1 MRVEEIL
8 SCTEAERVFG
18 RAEGEISDVCTDS
31 RLTKDGCVYI
41 ALSGGHTDGNAYI
54 GEAVLSG
61 AKAVIYEGE
70 LTAEIKRR
78 AENSLHTEYIKVK
91 SARRAAS
98 LVSAR
103 FYGNPADKLKIIGVT
118 GTNGKTTV
126 ANMLCFL
133 LGRAGKMAGV
143 IGTLGIRFAG
153 KELPSGLTTPDP
165 VYLNYAFKQMTD
177 AGVEYCVMECSA
189 HALYYDKECCI
200 SYEAV
205 IFTNLTQ
212 DHLDFFKDMSSYGAA
227 KEKLFINRRAKHKI
241 INADDEFGVA
251 LSRKIEGAYTYGIDG
266 PSDCFAIIEE
276 ASPSGSEVIMNLND
290 NLCYTRVNMIG
301 KFNVYNALAAA
312 ACAYNMGFSCGEI
325 AAGIREFKGV
335 KGRLERAA
343 SYNGGEIFI
352 DFAHTPDSLKNALGT
367 LRKIC
372 RGSLYVAFGCGGNRD
387 EKKRPIMG
395 RIAAENADYTIIT
408 TDNPRFEEPYEIMR
422 QIEKGAVEGKG
433 DYVMIE
439 NREEAIAY
447 GIKNLEKGDILLI
460 AGKGAEDY
468 QEIMNIKY
476 PYSDYSVIKDII
488 G

>member
-1 MRVEEIL
+1 MRAEEIL
-8 SCTEAERVFG
+8 SCVEAERVYG
-18 RAEGEISDVCTDS
+18 RPEGEISDVCTDS
-31 RLTKDGCVYI
+31 RLAKDGCVYI
-41 ALSGGHTDGNAYI
+41 ALKGGHTDGNAYI
-54 GEAVLSG
+54 EEAVRSG
-61 AKAVIYEGE
+61 AEAVIYEGTLPPE
-70 LTAEIKRR
+70 LKRK
-78 AENSLHTEYIKVK
+78 AENSLRTAYIRVD

-98 LVSAR
+98 AVSAR

-133 LGRAGKMAGV
+133 INRAGKKAGV

-153 KELPSGLTTPDP
+153 KELFSGLTTPDP
-165 VYLNYAFKQMTD
+165 VYLNCVFKQMAE
-177 AGVEYCVMECSA
+177 AGIEYCVMECSA
-189 HALYYDKECCI
+189 HALYYDKEFCV
-200 SYEAV
+200 SYEAA

-212 DHLDFFKDMSSYGAA
+212 DHLDFFKDMTSYGAA
-227 KEKLFINRRAKHKI
+227 KEKLFTERKVKRKI

-251 LSRKIEGAYTYGIDG
+251 LSRKAEGAYTYGIDG

-276 ASPSGSEVIMNLND
+276 ASPFGSEIIMNLND
-290 NLCYTRVNMIG
+290 NLCYTRVNIIG
-301 KFNVYNALAAA
+301 KFNVYNALAVA

-343 SYNGGEIFI
+343 SYNGGEIFV
-352 DFAHTPDSLKNALGT
+352 DFAHTPDSLENALGA
-367 LRKIC
+367 LKKIC

-387 EKKRPIMG
+387 EKKRPLMG
-395 RIAAENADYTIIT
+395 KIASSLADFTIIT

-433 DYVMIE
+433 NYVMIE

-468 QEIMNIKY
+468 QEIMNVKY

>member
-1 MRVEEIL
+1 MRAEEIL
-8 SCTEAERVFG
+8 SCIEAENVSG
-18 RAEGEISDVCTDS
+18 RLEGDISDVCTDS
-31 RLTKDGCVYI
+31 RLAKAGCVYI
-41 ALSGGHTDGNAYI
+41 ALKGGHTDGNAYI

-61 AKAVIYEGE
+61 ARAVIFEGE
-70 LTAEIKRR
+70 LPPEVKRR
-78 AENSLHTEYIKVK
+78 AENSLHAAYVKVK
-91 SARRAAS
+91 SARKAAS
-98 LVSAR
+98 SVSAR

-133 LGRAGKMAGV
+133 INRAGKRAGV

-165 VYLNYAFKQMTD
+165 VYLNYAFKQMAE
-177 AGVEYCVMECSA
+177 AGIEYCVMECSA
-189 HALYYDKECCI
+189 HALYYDKEYCI
-200 SYEAV
+200 SYEAA

-212 DHLDFFKDMSSYGAA
+212 DHLDFFKDMSAYGAA
-227 KEKLFINRRAKHKI
+227 KEKLFLERRVKHKI

-251 LSRKIEGAYTYGIDG
+251 LSRKADGAYTYGIDS

-276 ASPSGSEVIMNLND
+276 ESPFGTEVIMNLND
-290 NLCYTRVNMIG
+290 NLCYTRVNIIG
-301 KFNVYNALAAA
+301 KFNVYNALAVA
-312 ACAYNMGFSCGEI
+312 ACAYNMGFSCEDI

-352 DFAHTPDSLKNALGT
+352 DFAHTPDSLENALIT
-367 LRKIC
+367 LKKIC
-372 RGSLYVAFGCGGNRD
+372 RGALYVVFGCGGDRD

-395 RIAAENADYTIIT
+395 KIAAGLSDCAIIT
-408 TDNPRFEEPYEIMR
+408 TDNPRTEEPYEIMR
-422 QIEKGAVEGKG
+422 QIEKGAECGK
-433 DYVMIE
+433 YVLIE
-439 NREEAIAY
+439 RREEAIAY
-447 GIKNLEKGDILLI
+447 GIKNLGKGDILLI

-468 QEIMNIKY
+468 QEIMNVKY
-476 PYSDYSVIKDII
+476 PYSDYSVIKEII